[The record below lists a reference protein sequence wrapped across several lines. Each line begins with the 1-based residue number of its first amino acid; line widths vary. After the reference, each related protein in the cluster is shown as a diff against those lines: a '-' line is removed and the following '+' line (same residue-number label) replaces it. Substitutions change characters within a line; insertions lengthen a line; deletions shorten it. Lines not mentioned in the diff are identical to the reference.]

1 MEDREAIGSWL
12 RAERRARQWDVPEMA
27 RQVRKAA
34 RDDPHLPVLRDLRRM
49 IRGWEAAEHTLSE
62 RYQLLYATAFGIEP
76 EELFTSIASR
86 QPVPA
91 TGAPIRA
98 QDDQAPNPLVA
109 DSDLVQVEALRQ
121 SLHAVISEHSLTA
134 AGLEDWERTVIEHGL
149 ATRERPAS
157 VMLIDLSADLD
168 ELQRALATCRSPAAL
183 QRLTRVT
190 AHMAGLM
197 CLTLI
202 KLDERT
208 AFRRWARTARIA
220 AQETG
225 DPQTHS
231 WVRAQEAYG
240 YYYSGEPAK
249 AVEVAQHAQDLM
261 GRVPSASAILA
272 AALEARAQAA
282 LGPGRSRE
290 ARAALH
296 RAEGIFANLD
306 DGSTIGSAFAYS
318 EAQLHFH
325 FGNALTHL
333 HDTEGAWREQEW
345 ALRLYP
351 ASDFLDRTL
360 TSLDRAYCLAHDGD
374 TKEAVTY
381 ATQALGAL
389 TGQQRNGMITNR
401 ARQIVAA
408 LPSPQR
414 ALPPVREFRELLQH
428 PSDTPECLS
437 EHCSHHQSSP
447 ARAR

>member
-49 IRGWEAAEHTLSE
+49 IRGWEAAEHALSE
-62 RYQLLYATAFGIEP
+62 RYQLLYATAFGIRP
-76 EELFTSIASR
+76 EELFTDPAGR
-86 QPVPA
+86 QLVPA
-91 TGAPIRA
+91 AGAPIRA
-98 QDDQAPNPLVA
+98 QGNQGPNPLVT
-109 DSDLVQVEALRQ
+109 DSDLVQVESLRQ
-121 SLHAVISEHSLTA
+121 SLHEVISEHSLTA
-134 AGLEDWERTVIEHGL
+134 ASLEDWERTVIEHGL
-149 ATRERPAS
+149 ATRERPARL
-157 VMLIDLSADLD
+157 MLVDLSADLA
-168 ELQRALATCRSPAAL
+168 ELQRALATCRSPSAL

-202 KLDERT
+202 KLEERT
-208 AFRRWARTARIA
+208 AFRRWARTARIT

-225 DPQTHS
+225 DPLTHS

-240 YYYSGEPAK
+240 HYYSGELAR
-249 AVEVAQHAQDLM
+249 AVEVAQHAQDLVEHTP
-261 GRVPSASAILA
+261 GASAILA

-282 LGPGRSRE
+282 LGPGRACE

-296 RAEGIFANLD
+296 RAESIFSQLD
-306 DGSTIGSAFAYS
+306 DGATISSAFAYN

-325 FGNALTHL
+325 LGNALTHL
-333 HDTEGAWREQEW
+333 HDTEGARREQER

-374 TKEAVTY
+374 TKEAVSY
-381 ATQALGAL
+381 ATQTL
-389 TGQQRNGMITNR
+389 TGLTEQQGNGMITNR

-408 LPSPQR
+408 LPPPQR

-428 PSDTPECLS
+428 PSHTPEC
-437 EHCSHHQSSP
+437 
-447 ARAR
+447 